1 MPRDFGHNIKYILIT
16 VTYVRGGRCYNIM
29 PFTSQDS
36 MAYNKLNVL
45 HWHIVDDNSFPYKS
59 EVFPNLSDKVGT
71 RQPPLAELLPVLS
84 SQSRGKVKLTFE
96 CTGFLTPVTLLLR
109 YTFGIT
115 KYWHVKAGG
124 CLIEV
129 NTKFIWIWFD
139 LTIYTDEFPIL
150 LKSKLWRATGH

>member
-1 MPRDFGHNIKYILIT
+1 
-16 VTYVRGGRCYNIM
+16 
-29 PFTSQDS
+29 

-96 CTGFLTPVTLLLR
+96 CTGFLNPGYFIIKIYIWYNKILTCKSRWLFNRGEYEIHLN
-109 YTFGIT
+109 
-115 KYWHVKAGG
+115 
-124 CLIEV
+124 LI
-129 NTKFIWIWFD
+129 
-139 LTIYTDEFPIL
+139 
-150 LKSKLWRATGH
+150 